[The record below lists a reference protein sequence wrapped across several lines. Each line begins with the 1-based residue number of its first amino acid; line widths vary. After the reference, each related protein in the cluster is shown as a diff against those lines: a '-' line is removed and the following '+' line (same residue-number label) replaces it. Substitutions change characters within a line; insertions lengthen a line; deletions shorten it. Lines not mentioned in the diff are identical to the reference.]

1 MWHPQTSA
9 ADNPQHYAATAILVG
24 TVEVKPH
31 SMQIDLKKSKTVDIN
46 ILLNRIKVDKNRAN
60 LNNLKKFSFWLSI
73 ICITGLLIII

>member
-1 MWHPQTSA
+1 MRNRYSRHNNLQNNEYEIVNT
-9 ADNPQHYAATAILVG
+9 NN
-24 TVEVKPH
+24 
-31 SMQIDLKKSKTVDIN
+31 LKKSKTVDIN

>member
-1 MWHPQTSA
+1 MRNRYSRHKNLQNNEYEIVNT
-9 ADNPQHYAATAILVG
+9 NN
-24 TVEVKPH
+24 
-31 SMQIDLKKSKTVDIN
+31 LKKSKTVDIN